1 MRVITERDR
10 IKNVSSAWDEQ
21 YEKHRG
27 DPAWA
32 DKFVIGDKLRALNL
46 SRAGSG
52 TIEKIIGNTSWT
64 DIYCHECEAK
74 VLKAVEFSVRDG
86 NVFVLCFHCLKR
98 ASKAARPVPH
108 D

>member
-10 IKNVSSAWDEQ
+10 IKNVSSAWDAQ

-46 SRAGSG
+46 SRVGSG

-64 DIYCHECEAK
+64 DISCNACETK
-74 VLKAVEFSVRDG
+74 VLKAVEFNTFNDD
-86 NVFVLCFHCLKR
+86 VFVLCFRCLAK
-98 ASKAARPVPH
+98 ANKAAKAGAP
-108 D
+108 

>member
-1 MRVITERDR
+1 MRVITERDK
-10 IKNVSSAWDEQ
+10 IKNVSSAWDAQ
-21 YEKHRG
+21 YEKYRG
-27 DPAWA
+27 NPACA
-32 DKFVIGDKLRALNL
+32 DKFAIGDKLRALNL

-52 TIEKIIGNTSWT
+52 TIEKIIGNTRWT
-64 DIYCHECEAK
+64 DIDCYECEAK
-74 VLKAVEFSVRDG
+74 VLKAVEFSASDG